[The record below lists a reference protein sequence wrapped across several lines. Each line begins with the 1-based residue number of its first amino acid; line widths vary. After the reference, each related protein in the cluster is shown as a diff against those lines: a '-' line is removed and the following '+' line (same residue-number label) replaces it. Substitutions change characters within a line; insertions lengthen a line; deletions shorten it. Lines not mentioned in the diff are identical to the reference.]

1 MIMSDPDDQDSREL
15 VARTTLGDIGALDE
29 LFAKHLPGLTAW
41 VRLRAGELVLDR
53 ESVDDVVQSA
63 CREVLENLDR
73 FHWGGEAGF
82 RHWLYETALRK
93 IRRKEAHWL
102 AARRDVR
109 REEKIARRASGDA
122 SSLDIVAT
130 AYRTLGTPSV
140 PLRAREFVDRIESA
154 FRTLPDAQQ
163 EAVAMSRI
171 AGMSYAEIAGLTG
184 RSEATVRSD
193 VHRGLAAIAD
203 VLVRRDAEDKPR

>member
-1 MIMSDPDDQDSREL
+1 MTDPDEKDSREL

-29 LFAKHLPGLTAW
+29 LFARHLPGLTAW

-63 CREVLENLDR
+63 CREVLENIDR
-73 FHWGGEAGF
+73 FQWGGEAGF

-102 AARRDVR
+102 AAKRDVR
-109 REEKIARRASGDA
+109 REARKPGRSAGGATSVDV
-122 SSLDIVAT
+122 VAT
-130 AYRTLGTPSV
+130 AYRTFGTPSV
-140 PLRAREFVDRIESA
+140 PLRAREFVDRIETA
-154 FRTLPDAQQ
+154 FRTLPDVQQ
-163 EAVAMSRI
+163 EALALSRI
-171 AGMSYAEIAGLTG
+171 VGMSYAEIARATD

-203 VLVRRDAEDKPR
+203 VLVRRDLGGERP